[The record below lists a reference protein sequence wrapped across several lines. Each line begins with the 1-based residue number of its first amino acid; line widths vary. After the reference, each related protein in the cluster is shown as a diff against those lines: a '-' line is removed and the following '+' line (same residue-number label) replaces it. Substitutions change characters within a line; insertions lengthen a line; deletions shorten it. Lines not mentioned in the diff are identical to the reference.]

1 MLAEYLK
8 TKSIK
13 IRDHLPVPPSDRH
26 LMMTM
31 MLTMMMMMM
40 MMTMTL
46 LKWKLVFVDQRRA
59 LVQASNKERYFQL
72 QVKCKIVRGFDGKGE
87 SPPSSEKCSPGRGA
101 RWVDIV
107 LGKADPDKQI
117 HSQHLYQKTFGI
129 LLVNW
134 FALEDD
140 FSSSSS

>member
-31 MLTMMMMMM
+31 ML
-40 MMTMTL
+40 TMTL

-107 LGKADPDKQI
+107 LGKADPGKQI
-117 HSQHLYQKTFGI
+117 HSQHLYQKTF
-129 LLVNW
+129 LLVKW
-134 FALEDD
+134 VCP
-140 FSSSSS
+140 

>member
-26 LMMTM
+26 LMMMTM
-31 MLTMMMMMM
+31 MVTMM

-72 QVKCKIVRGFDGKGE
+72 QVKCKIVRGFHGKGE

-107 LGKADPDKQI
+107 LGKADPGKQI
-117 HSQHLYQKTFGI
+117 
-129 LLVNW
+129 LLSI
-134 FALEDD
+134 FTKKH
-140 FSSSSS
+140 FY

>member
-13 IRDHLPVPPSDRH
+13 IHDHLPVPPSDRH

-31 MLTMMMMMM
+31 MLTMMTMM

-46 LKWKLVFVDQRRA
+46 PKWKLVFVDQRRA

-72 QVKCKIVRGFDGKGE
+72 QVKCKIVRGFHGKGE

-107 LGKADPDKQI
+107 LGKADPGKQI
-117 HSQHLYQKTFGI
+117 
-129 LLVNW
+129 LLSI
-134 FALEDD
+134 FTKKH
-140 FSSSSS
+140 FY